1 MKFSPRRD
9 LWLSIVIW
17 SSIIVLFICGL
28 SPFFKEGAGII
39 GGTFIFLLC
48 FSIAGFLAWLWC
60 ATYYVL
66 NESDLFIRSGPV
78 TKSIPFENI
87 AKVKPIRSWL
97 ASAATSSRRIEINYG
112 RYDYV
117 HISPLDEE
125 AFLTELKKR
134 CPHLRIETR

>member
-17 SSIIVLFICGL
+17 SSVIVLFICGL
-28 SPFFKEGAGII
+28 SPFFKDGAGII

-48 FSIAGFLAWLWC
+48 FSIAGFLAWAWS

-78 TKSIPFENI
+78 TKSISFESI
-87 AKVKPIRSWL
+87 AKIKSIRSWSS
-97 ASAATSSRRIEINYG
+97 SAATSSRRIEINYG

-117 HISPLDEE
+117 QISPLDEE

-134 CPHLRIETR
+134 CPHLRFDTS